1 MRSSP
6 ATVSINPLGAPASA
20 PCALG
25 PLFPEMPRQLRK
37 RDGVTLVSQGALAR
51 WRCCQFGCGKVFGL
65 ENRFAA
71 AHIRRMEQQHAIL
84 LEVTVAGRDETWEW
98 QVRAGDKLLVSGT
111 EATRLAARLAGND
124 ARFLILAGGWV
135 GK

>member
-6 ATVSINPLGAPASA
+6 ATVSINPPSVPASA
-20 PCALG
+20 PCAPG
-25 PLFPEMPRQLRK
+25 PFSGNAPSIQEAGRRDPAKARQ
-37 RDGVTLVSQGALAR
+37 QGG
-51 WRCCQFGCGKVFGL
+51 CCSQFGCGKVFGL

-71 AHIRRMEQQHAIL
+71 AHIWRMEQQHAIL

-98 QVRAGDKLLVSGT
+98 QVRAGDKLLVCGT

-124 ARFLILAGGWV
+124 ARFLILAGGWD